1 MEDGRDATRTD
12 GRPDGRTKNI
22 VMEEKI
28 ECSGRVGRDGKGR
41 RFGFSSVC
49 SSYGFELKMGLNS
62 RCSV

>member
-41 RFGFSSVC
+41 LS
-49 SSYGFELKMGLNS
+49 
-62 RCSV
+62 